1 MMRALLLSA
10 AALLA
15 LPAAAQDVAI
25 TNAKL
30 VIGDGS
36 APIDG
41 GVFALSFR
49 PDGSGV
55 AIAGED
61 GKVRFVNAADAK
73 VAKEFI
79 PVPLTAAQAAK
90 PTAQLEPK

>member
-36 APIDG
+36 APP
-41 GVFALSFR
+41 ALRLASPA
-49 PDGSGV
+49 PDRTGQPRTASWMM
-55 AIAGED
+55 
-61 GKVRFVNAADAK
+61 AAPDR
-73 VAKEFI
+73 VD
-79 PVPLTAAQAAK
+79 
-90 PTAQLEPK
+90 